1 MFPSQT
7 NTQKGGTRSYNSGI
21 ALAGLEGRLVKIVDS
36 GSIAELL
43 LPELLSDI
51 CLFVVVDG
59 GAIDTESQVQP
70 LVPGEEIRIR
80 NNGVA
85 AAGAIAVLEVI
96 AGANIGKI
104 RTLPATPGVYFS
116 PGSYAEDAV
125 DEQLAKI
132 NPLPRIIVVADSV
145 AAPAAI
151 APVDGIFAALNS
163 TAVNPTKADFD
174 ALLVQLEIM
183 NDSRIANA
191 ASLADLRTKLI
202 TAGVIVAP

>member
-1 MFPSQT
+1 MFPTQS
-7 NTQKGGTRSYNSGI
+7 NTQRGNRPYNSGES
-21 ALAGLEGRLVKIVDS
+21 LVGMEGRLVKLVDG

-43 LPELLSDI
+43 LPQAVTDI
-51 CLFVVVDG
+51 CLFVVGDG
-59 GAIDTESQVQP
+59 NGLDTDSDVIP
-70 LVPGEEIRIR
+70 LVPGEEVRIR
-80 NNGVA
+80 CQGVA
-85 AAGAIAVLEVI
+85 AAGDIAVLETI

-104 RTLPATPGVYFS
+104 CTLPAVAGVYFS
-116 PGSYAEDAV
+116 PGSFAEDAV

-132 NPLPRIIVVADSV
+132 NPLPRIIVVAPSV

-151 APVDGIFAALNS
+151 APANGIFAALNS

-174 ALLVQLEIM
+174 ALLAQLEIM

-191 ASLADLRTKLI
+191 ASLDDLRAKLI